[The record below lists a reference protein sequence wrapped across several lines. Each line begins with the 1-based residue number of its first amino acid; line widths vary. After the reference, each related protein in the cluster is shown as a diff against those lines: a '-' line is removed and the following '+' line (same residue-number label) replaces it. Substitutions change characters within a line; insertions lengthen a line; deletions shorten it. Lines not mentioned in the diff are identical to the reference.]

1 MRKFKDVNEL
11 INEIKPEYPV
21 YCLRPESIKKIHK
34 IFLKII
40 FQEKFYML

>member
-1 MRKFKDVNEL
+1 MQKFKDVNEL

-21 YCLRPESIKKIHK
+21 YCLRPESIKNPQN
-34 IFLKII
+34 FLKII